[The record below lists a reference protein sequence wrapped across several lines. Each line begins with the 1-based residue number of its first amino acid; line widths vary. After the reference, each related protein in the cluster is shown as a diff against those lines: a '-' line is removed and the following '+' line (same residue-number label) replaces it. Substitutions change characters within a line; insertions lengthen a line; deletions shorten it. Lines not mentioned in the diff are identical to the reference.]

1 MLTIGRYEILRE
13 LGRGGMATV
22 HLARQAD
29 LGRLAALKE
38 LEMLRATDPSVAQRF
53 LREAR
58 MAGSLSHPN
67 IVTVYEYFEQGG
79 TPYIAME
86 YVDGGSLRA
95 HVTQEPSLAQ
105 IGGVLEGLLAGL
117 DYAARQGI
125 VHRDLKPENVLLT
138 SEGRVK
144 ITDFG
149 ISKASDQVMTA
160 ASLTV
165 SGTTIGTPA
174 YMAPEQA
181 MGRPVSPRT
190 DLYSLGVIAFELLIG
205 RAPFAGTE
213 TPMGVLL
220 RQVNDPVPA
229 VDSIRDDID
238 PRLSDWVGRLLAKE
252 PDDRPP
258 SAAVASEELDEIL
271 EAQLGHRWRREAALP
286 ILAAAEPLTAAF
298 AATPSTE
305 PIAAPTRPWTDT
317 HAWPAAGI
325 GAAAGVAA
333 GAGMHDRT
341 LAPAMPMAA
350 PAPDPTER
358 ARRRARPF
366 PLIVAAFVLIAA
378 VAALAGTVGG
388 SRGTPATAPAT
399 AAPTAGD
406 LATPANPPN
415 PSNPSNPSNPPNTN
429 NPNNADSGSS
439 VGDSGNS
446 GSSGSDASSNATDG
460 GNGENADD
468 GGDDGTSAANP

>member
-1 MLTIGRYEILRE
+1 MLTIGRYEVLRE

-38 LEMLRATDPSVAQRF
+38 LEMLRATDASVAQRF

-95 HVTQEPSLAQ
+95 HVAKEPSLAQ

-117 DYAARQGI
+117 DYAGRQGI

-160 ASLTV
+160 VSLTV

-286 ILAAAEPLTAAF
+286 IVAAAEPLTAAF

-305 PIAAPTRPWTDT
+305 PIAAPTRTWTDT

-325 GAAAGVAA
+325 GAAAGV
-333 GAGMHDRT
+333 GMYERT
-341 LAPAMPMAA
+341 LPPATPMAA

-358 ARRRARPF
+358 AHRRARPF

-378 VAALAGTVGG
+378 LAAIAGTVGG

-399 AAPTAGD
+399 AAPTSGN
-406 LATPANPPN
+406 PANPPN
-415 PSNPSNPSNPPNTN
+415 PSNPSNPSNASNPSNPPNTN